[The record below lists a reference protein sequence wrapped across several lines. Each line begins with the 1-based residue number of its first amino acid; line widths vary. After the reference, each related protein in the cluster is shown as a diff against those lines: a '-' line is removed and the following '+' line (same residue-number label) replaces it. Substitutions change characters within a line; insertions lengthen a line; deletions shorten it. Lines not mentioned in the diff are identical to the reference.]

1 MKIVIEPTERA
12 ERIKTLEKSLSI
24 LKQEFVGLDK
34 IIDEL
39 GENISSWYITPE
51 IITRPVIVSLW
62 GMTGTGKSSVI
73 KRLLEL
79 LGLERNSM
87 TFDCGECSNDS
98 KDLAGMISDSFGL
111 DKEESIFTKMEGGV
125 IKLDRSVFVFD
136 EFQYARTIDEDGNE
150 CIKPSLRP
158 IWSILDSGILHM
170 NESYSWD
177 FSQFCNFFDDL
188 CVFSESHP
196 GIEVKG
202 NIVPNKNDVEA
213 IKKSLGFLHYSTMEG
228 RCGSLQQAEDEG
240 DEDKGPFTLLGAGYL
255 RTLVKKLNEVESGLG
270 VSVVEEILGR
280 TWSLKELT
288 DFIKEKKKL
297 MPVTKKLDC
306 SGSLVI
312 VIGNLDEAFRVSD
325 DLDPDMNADVF
336 CDITSK
342 VTIADI
348 KRAMLK
354 RYRPE
359 QVARLGNNLIKYPTL
374 CRKHFED
381 IIEREVER
389 IIREFNEKVDSI
401 DIKVGSE
408 IYQLL
413 YTEGVFPTQGVRPVF
428 TTINT
433 ILTPYLS
440 KILIEKRDGDKE
452 VLIGIK
458 NQDEVMAK
466 GFKLEEVE
474 VSLTFNGGERM
485 YEYPQRLNLGRVRDP
500 EKRKKRYASSVH
512 EAGHAVVYSFLT
524 GQVPDTIV
532 SVSTDHGGF
541 CSTYNKDSEGEIDS
555 KLDLDISTKIGM
567 AGYLAEHHF
576 FDDEM
581 CLLGS
586 GNDIEESWNYF
597 STAAYRLGYYNF
609 CSYSDREA
617 ENVSS
622 GVSNG
627 LDIRKTDDVDWK
639 IKESW
644 EGLIQETKVII
655 ESERKLIRKLA
666 LYLGEFGSMS
676 SETYMK
682 ILKESG
688 NQLSEEFMRKRRD
701 SIGPEYYINILQK

>member
-62 GMTGTGKSSVI
+62 GMTGTGKSSIV

-111 DKEESIFTKMEGGV
+111 DKEESIFTRMDGGI

-136 EFQYARTIDEDGNE
+136 EFQYARTIDEEGSE
-150 CIKPSLRP
+150 CVKPSLRP

-170 NESYSWD
+170 NENYSWD

-188 CVFSESHP
+188 CVFADSHP
-196 GIEVKG
+196 GIVVKNNVIHG
-202 NIVPNKNDVEA
+202 KDDVEA
-213 IKKSLGFLHYSTMEG
+213 IKKSLGFLHYSNLRKFGEG
-228 RCGSLQQAEDEG
+228 GEEETDT
-240 DEDKGPFTLLGAGYL
+240 EDKGPFVLLETGHL

-270 VSVVEEILGR
+270 VNVVEEIIGR

-288 DFIKEKKKL
+288 EFIKEKKKL

-325 DLDPDMNADVF
+325 DLDPDMNADIF

-342 VTIADI
+342 VTVADI

-374 CRKHFED
+374 GKRHFEE
-381 IIEREVER
+381 IIKNEVLR
-389 IIREFNEKVDSI
+389 IIKEFNEKVDPI
-401 DIKVGSE
+401 TIKVCEE

-413 YTEGVFPTQGVRPVF
+413 YVEGVFPTQGVRPVF

-440 KILIEKRDGDKE
+440 KILIEKGERDKE
-452 VLIGIK
+452 VVIGIK
-458 NQDEVMAK
+458 DVEKVLTR
-466 GFKLEEVE
+466 GFKMEEITIF
-474 VSLTFNGGERM
+474 LTFDGGKSC
-485 YEYPQRLNLGRVRDP
+485 EYTQRLNLGGVRNP

-524 GQVPDTIV
+524 GQIPDTIV
-532 SVSTDHGGF
+532 SVATDHGGF
-541 CSTYNKDSEGEIDS
+541 CSTYNKEQEGEIDS
-555 KLDLDISTKIGM
+555 KLDLDISTKVGM

-576 FDDEM
+576 FEDEM

-586 GNDIEESWNYF
+586 GSDIEDSWNYF

-609 CSYSDREA
+609 ISYSDRES
-617 ENVSS
+617 ENTSS
-622 GVSNG
+622 GIPG
-627 LDIRKTDDVDWK
+627 GMDVRASQVDFQ
-639 IKESW
+639 IKENWS
-644 EGLIQETKVII
+644 GLIGETKAII
-655 ESERKLIRKLA
+655 ETEEKLIKELA
-666 LYLGEFGSMS
+666 LYLGEYGSMS
-676 SETYMK
+676 SETYLR
-682 ILKESG
+682 ILREHG
-688 NQLSEEFMRKRRD
+688 NQLNEKFMKSRRKET
-701 SIGPEYYINILQK
+701 GPEYYQNILRR